1 MIEGIKLMARK
12 LNIAGFQSVRLSTV
26 QVGQQVKLIGNLKGE
41 FAIGVFQGWY
51 NNGKPSTKPEGTMK
65 SWPVGT
71 EAHYTATALNG
82 DDLGTIVLEVVAGMP
97 GALFLRKTVTTAAT
111 ETTPESTVTTF
122 DRVTAHANSEDVA
135 ALRKAR
141 LEAIEAK
148 KAAAIKAELE
158 AHDAK
163 QEKAKAKKGKA
174 PKAETAPAVE
184 EVTEAQ
190 TA

>member
-1 MIEGIKLMARK
+1 MIEGIKHMART
-12 LNIAGFQSVRLSTV
+12 LNISGYQSVRLSTV

-41 FAIGVFQGWY
+41 FAIGVFQGWF

-71 EAHYTATALNG
+71 EAHYAATALNG

-97 GALFLRKTVTTAAT
+97 GALFVRKTVTTPAT

-122 DRVTAHANSEDVA
+122 DRVTAHASSEDVA
-135 ALRKAR
+135 AMRKAR

-148 KAAAIKAELE
+148 KAAAIKAEIE
-158 AHDAK
+158 AHYAK
-163 QEKAKAKKGKA
+163 KAKAKKGKA
-174 PKAETAPAVE
+174 PKAETAPEVE
-184 EVTEAQ
+184 EVTE
-190 TA
+190 TATV

>member
-1 MIEGIKLMARK
+1 MARK

-26 QVGQQVKLIGNLKGE
+26 QAGQQVKLIGNLKGE
-41 FAIGVFQGWY
+41 FAIGVFLGWFDVTG
-51 NNGKPSTKPEGTMK
+51 NAISKPEGTMK

-71 EAHYTATALNG
+71 QAHYTATAING

-97 GALFLRKTVTTAAT
+97 GALFVRKTVTTPAT
-111 ETTPESTVTTF
+111 ETTPETTATTF

-135 ALRKAR
+135 KLRAAR
-141 LEAIEAK
+141 IAAVEAK
-148 KAAAIKAELE
+148 KAEAIKAELA

-163 QEKAKAKKGKA
+163 QAKQKEKAKEKKAKA
-174 PKAETAPAVE
+174 TKAETAPEVT
-184 EVTEAQ
+184 EVTEAA